1 MKSVFRMVGG
11 RQQYFSCPPTLIF
24 EPNLTGFKNLS
35 GLVSDIIEMVGGRQ
49 QYFYCPPTLKKL
61 SWFPYQVYFVMSVL
75 AVGLLSG
82 CGFHLRG
89 ASGFDFSF
97 VHIKSESANNIAQ
110 KVNFR
115 MMEEVVQ
122 IVPTADAAQAVVFL
136 RDEAID
142 KRLLTVSSISGR
154 QTEFEVNYR
163 VDLEVQK
170 PDGTVLL
177 EKQRIS
183 LLRDYLF
190 DETAVLAMG
199 AEDEMLRKEMFRD
212 IVAQIIRRLQIL
224 KLGKVPLTQIAFE
237 GLKAKYRA
245 GEPLAIDLIEKST
258 RSVPVDIWLSLYVG
272 ESIWFVTLSEK
283 EEQPWQLSQEVVPLR
298 RNVPTTQ
305 TRHRILDF
313 TVPPK
318 AKEYILR
325 AVYTEAGVK
334 LDLNNLSST
343 LVSTVAEGKMVFEE
357 E

>member
-1 MKSVFRMVGG
+1 MKSVFRMVGWVYAFCCPPTSYVGG
-11 RQQYFSCPPTLIF
+11 RQQYFSCPPTF
-24 EPNLTGFKNLS
+24 Y
-35 GLVSDIIEMVGGRQ
+35 VGGRQ
-49 QYFYCPPTLKKL
+49 QYFPCPPTLLKNL
-61 SWFPYQVYFVMSVL
+61 VMSIL
-75 AVGLLSG
+75 AVVLLSG

-89 ASGFDFSF
+89 ASGFDFSY
-97 VHIKSESANNIAQ
+97 VHIKSASANKIAQ
-110 KVNFR
+110 DVIFR
-115 MMEEVVQ
+115 MKEEGVQ

-154 QTEFEVNYR
+154 QIEFELNYR

-199 AEDEMLRKEMFRD
+199 AEDEMLRKEMFRE

-224 KLGKVPLTQIAFE
+224 KLGKVALTQIAFE
-237 GLKAKYRA
+237 GLKAKYRT
-245 GEPLAIDLIEKST
+245 GEPLVLDLIEKST
-258 RSVPVDIWLSLYVG
+258 RFVPVDIWLTLSVG
-272 ESIWFVTLSEK
+272 DSIWFVTLSEK
-283 EEQPWQLSQEVVPLR
+283 EGQPWQLSQEVVPLR
-298 RNVPTTQ
+298 RNVPTTK
-305 TRHRILDF
+305 TRHRLLDF

-318 AKEYILR
+318 LALEYILR

-343 LVSTVAEGKMVFEE
+343 MVSIVAEGKMVFEE
-357 E
+357 EK

>member
-1 MKSVFRMVGG
+1 MKSVFHMVRLPKSFSGSPAFYVG
-11 RQQYFSCPPTLIF
+11 WTKYFSCPPT
-24 EPNLTGFKNLS
+24 S
-35 GLVSDIIEMVGGRQ
+35 
-49 QYFYCPPTLKKL
+49 LKKL
-61 SWFPYQVYFVMSVL
+61 SWFPHQVYLMMSIL

-97 VHIKSESANNIAQ
+97 VHIKSESADNIAQ
-110 KVNFR
+110 KVIFR
-115 MMEEVVQ
+115 MMEEGVQ
-122 IVPTADAAQAVVFL
+122 IVPTAEAAQAVVFL
-136 RDEAID
+136 HDEAID

-154 QTEFEVNYR
+154 QTEFELNYR

-190 DETAVLAMG
+190 DEMAVLATG

-224 KLGKVPLTQIAFE
+224 KLGKVALTQIAFE
-237 GLKAKYRA
+237 GLKAKYRT
-245 GEPLAIDLIEKST
+245 GEPLAVDLIEKNT
-258 RSVPVDIWLSLYVG
+258 RSVPVDIWLSLSVG

-283 EEQPWQLSQEVVPLR
+283 EEEPWQLSQEVLPLR

-305 TRHRILDF
+305 TRHRLLDF

-318 AKEYILR
+318 LASEYILR
-325 AVYTEAGVK
+325 GVYTEAGVK

-343 LVSTVAEGKMVFEE
+343 MVSTVAEGKMVFE
-357 E
+357 